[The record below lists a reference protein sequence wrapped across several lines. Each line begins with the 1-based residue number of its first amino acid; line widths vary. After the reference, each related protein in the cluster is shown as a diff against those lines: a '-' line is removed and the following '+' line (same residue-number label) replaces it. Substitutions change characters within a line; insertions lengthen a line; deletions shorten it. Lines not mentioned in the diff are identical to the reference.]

1 MPAFGA
7 NADTIT
13 FPGSNRGSY
22 AFSTL
27 ANFQSGAYN
36 NAGFTQTFGT
46 FVISQT
52 NPNLG
57 VSVLCPALVAT
68 TLYASGGRRPTRL
81 GGPFE
86 RPGADVEKAWQ
97 SAGLPPDEVGKRVLD
112 AVAKAEF
119 FIFTHEEPREW
130 IEARHRRLMAGF
142 DSIARYQAENRE
154 T

>member
-1 MPAFGA
+1 MTVSAPAALADPAAALAAARALVPALGA
-7 NADTIT
+7 RAADHDAAGT
-13 FPGSNRGSY
+13 FPAADFADLR
-22 AFSTL
+22 T
-27 ANFQSGAYN
+27 
-36 NAGFTQTFGT
+36 AGL
-46 FVISQT
+46 
-52 NPNLG
+52 LG
-57 VSVLCPALVAT
+57 LMVP
-68 TLYASGGRRPTRL
+68 PRL

-142 DSIARYQAENRE
+142 DSIARYKAENRE